1 MSALLVAVLLAA
13 LAGSPHC
20 AGMCGPFV
28 AFYAGST
35 ADGRRR
41 WNPAPHLAY
50 NAGRLFSYVGLGALA
65 GGFGAAFDLAG
76 ERLVGVQRT
85 AAVVAGLLIVA
96 WGTLS
101 LLRELGMRTG
111 AADTPAWVRRL
122 AAGALGRIGGLPASA
137 RALAV
142 GTISVLLPCGFLYA
156 FVITAAGAGTPLG
169 GAAVMAFFWAGTLPV
184 MAAVGAGLGLL
195 AGRFR
200 RRVPVLTAIALIAV
214 GLFAVAGRVPM
225 IGADLTGGRTVPA
238 SLEESARQAHGDDG
252 PPVCP
257 RHAPH

>member
-28 AFYAGST
+28 AFYAGSA

-41 WNPAPHLAY
+41 WSPAPHLAY
-50 NAGRLFSYVGLGALA
+50 NAGRLLSYAGLGALA
-65 GGFGAAFDLAG
+65 GGLGAAFDLAG
-76 ERLVGVQRT
+76 EQLVGVQRT
-85 AAVVAGLLIVA
+85 AALVAGLLIVA

-101 LLRELGMRTG
+101 LLRELGVMTG
-111 AADTPAWVRRL
+111 AAGTPAWLRRI
-122 AAGALGRIGGLPASA
+122 AAGALGRLGGLPGPA
-137 RALAV
+137 RAMAV

-156 FVITAAGAGTPLG
+156 FVITAAGAGTPLA
-169 GAAVMAFFWAGTLPV
+169 GATVMAFFWAGTLPV

-195 AGRFR
+195 AGPLR
-200 RRVPVLTAIALIAV
+200 RRIPVLTAVALIAV
-214 GLFAVAGRVPM
+214 GLFAVAGRLPM
-225 IGADLTGGRTVPA
+225 IGADLAGDRAVPG
-238 SLEESARQAHGDDG
+238 SLEEAARQARGDDG